1 MEKGKIIVVSAPS
14 GAGKT
19 TLLDHLRAQIPDLL
33 YSISATTR
41 APRPGEMNGVHYYF
55 HSREEFSMMID
66 AGAFAEWQEVHGNY
80 YGTPRKFVEE
90 TVAAGRTIVMDI
102 DVYGKKKFDAV
113 FPDSIGIFIA
123 PPSIDELELR
133 LRGRKTESEK
143 ALRLRI
149 TNARDEMEFAR
160 ARGKYE
166 FTIVNE
172 DLEQAK
178 KELVDIVRR
187 TIGR

>member
-66 AGAFAEWQEVHGNY
+66 AGAFAEWQEVHGN
-80 YGTPRKFVEE
+80 
-90 TVAAGRTIVMDI
+90 
-102 DVYGKKKFDAV
+102 
-113 FPDSIGIFIA
+113 
-123 PPSIDELELR
+123 
-133 LRGRKTESEK
+133 
-143 ALRLRI
+143 
-149 TNARDEMEFAR
+149 
-160 ARGKYE
+160 
-166 FTIVNE
+166 
-172 DLEQAK
+172 
-178 KELVDIVRR
+178 
-187 TIGR
+187 